1 MFEREND
8 MFTPITNK
16 IVVVTGASKGIGRG
30 IAKRF
35 AEVGARLLVINRN
48 KNDGESLV
56 NELRLNGCTAYSY
69 TADVSDEKAMLNA
82 AEFAKEKCGQIDVLC
97 VNAGIYPCKKI
108 EELSLSDWDLV
119 NDINLKGTFLTV
131 KSFLPLL
138 KNAEYGRIIF
148 TSSITGPI
156 TGFPGWSHY
165 GATKAGQLGF
175 MRSLALE
182 LAPEQITVNSILPGN
197 IMTESVEA
205 MGEDHVEQM
214 ARWIPQ
220 KKLGHV
226 NDIANAAL
234 FLASKEAGFITGQT
248 LVIDGG
254 QVLQEAL

>member
-1 MFEREND
+1 
-8 MFTPITNK
+8 MFTPLTNK
-16 IVVVTGASKGIGRG
+16 VVVITGASKGIGRG

-48 KNDGESLV
+48 KSDGESLV
-56 NELRLNGCTAYSY
+56 KDLNSNGCTAYSY
-69 TADVSDEKAMLNA
+69 TADVSDEKAMMSA
-82 AEFAKEKCGQIDVLC
+82 AQFAKEKYGSIDVLC
-97 VNAGIYPCKKI
+97 VNAGIYPCKKL
-108 EELSLSDWDLV
+108 EELSLADWDLV

-138 KNAEYGRIIF
+138 KQAEYGRVIL

-156 TGFPGWSHY
+156 TGFPGWTHY

-182 LAPEQITVNSILPGN
+182 LAPENITVNSILPGN
-197 IMTESVEA
+197 ILTEGAEK
-205 MGEDHVEQM
+205 MGEEHIEQM
-214 ARWIPQ
+214 ARWIPL

-234 FLASKEAGFITGQT
+234 YLASKEAGFITGQT

-254 QVLQEAL
+254 QVLPESL

>member
-1 MFEREND
+1 
-8 MFTPITNK
+8 MFTPLTDK
-16 IVVVTGASKGIGRG
+16 VVVITGASKGIGRG
-30 IAKRF
+30 VAKRF

-48 KNDGESLV
+48 KKDGDSLV
-56 NELRLNGCTAYSY
+56 TELTESGCTAYSY
-69 TADVSDEKAMLNA
+69 AADVSDEKAMMSA
-82 AEFAKEKCGQIDVLC
+82 AQFAKEKYGSIDVLC
-97 VNAGIYPCKKI
+97 VNAGIYPCKKL
-108 EELSLSDWDLV
+108 EELSLADWDLV

-138 KNAEYGRIIF
+138 KQAEYGRVIL

-156 TGFPGWSHY
+156 TGFPGWTHY

-182 LAPEQITVNSILPGN
+182 LAPENITVNSILPGN
-197 IMTESVEA
+197 ILTEGAEK
-205 MGEDHVEQM
+205 MGEEHIEQM
-214 ARWIPQ
+214 ARWIPL

-234 FLASKEAGFITGQT
+234 YLASKEAGFITGQT

-254 QVLQEAL
+254 QVLPESL